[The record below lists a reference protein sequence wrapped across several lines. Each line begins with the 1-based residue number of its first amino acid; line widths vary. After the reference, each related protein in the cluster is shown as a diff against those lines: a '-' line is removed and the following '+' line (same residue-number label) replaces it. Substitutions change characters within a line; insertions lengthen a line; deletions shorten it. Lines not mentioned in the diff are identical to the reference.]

1 MSVCEFDIKVC
12 LVKFYN
18 KFNNLDWEKSEF
30 HIEANAT
37 VKLSRN
43 HEKQGLVDT
52 HRPAQTTIS
61 KQNFELSQ
69 VDVIS
74 QCERKFDCGNFKQP
88 HELIIVW
95 GSRTA

>member
-1 MSVCEFDIKVC
+1 MCEFDIKVC
-12 LVKFYN
+12 LV

-43 HEKQGLVDT
+43 HGKQGLVDT

-61 KQNFELSQ
+61 KQSFELSQ
-69 VDVIS
+69 VDAIS
-74 QCERKFDCGNFKQP
+74 QVDLRSSDHGRFF
-88 HELIIVW
+88 
-95 GSRTA
+95 